1 MRSGERRL
9 MTESPEAHCSPHMQ
23 AFISKEVNHPCKKW
37 IHEVIASRR
46 ETERVKL
53 RTPEFVLLPDVEI
66 NKRKP
71 TEIRRW
77 RPAVQSFHWLA
88 VATDTDL
95 RTLRDLKGGHVP
107 MLQSLYLKT
116 CQRIHEEMGVDP
128 SQIIAYVHYPP
139 SVYQLHVHF
148 KHVAGGHDTLR
159 LHPLPT
165 IINNLTIDPEYYSK
179 SHIQL
184 PVYAHTGLYT
194 ALLKNLEPNDSNQT
208 KL

>member
-1 MRSGERRL
+1 
-9 MTESPEAHCSPHMQ
+9 
-23 AFISKEVNHPCKKW
+23 
-37 IHEVIASRR
+37 
-46 ETERVKL
+46 
-53 RTPEFVLLPDVEI
+53 
-66 NKRKP
+66 
-71 TEIRRW
+71 
-77 RPAVQSFHWLA
+77 
-88 VATDTDL
+88 
-95 RTLRDLKGGHVP
+95 
-107 MLQSLYLKT
+107 
-116 CQRIHEEMGVDP
+116 MGVDP

-194 ALLKNLEPNDSNQT
+194 ALQEIKNLEPNDSNQT